1 MHIRMI
7 SEDHV
12 TLKPGVMMLI
22 ITFHS
27 IIIKKLILH
36 FYIISQ
42 YNSFV
47 KK

>member
-12 TLKPGVMMLI
+12 TLKPGVMMLK

-27 IIIKKLILH
+27 IIIKKLILIFILFH
-36 FYIISQ
+36 NIT
-42 YNSFV
+42 V
-47 KK
+47 L